1 MNQKNVKSKFERL
14 GRFYIL
20 ALSGIAGIIIFSQIL
35 VQNFI
40 GRQQHDSRVINVAGR
55 QRMLSQQLTKTALM
69 ISLSGDLN
77 AMKQH
82 SESLAAIADKWEA
95 SHKGLL
101 EGDDALGLTGDNS
114 AEVQAMYDSL
124 TPHFLA
130 MVENARLLA
139 SLVLQATTVNDELRQ
154 AILAPTMAIMN
165 NESHFLS
172 LMDGIVFQYD
182 QEARDKV
189 DLLRVAELILVAISL
204 IIIVLEFLFI
214 FQPTARSVNQAIN
227 SLAESEISA
236 KQMARE
242 LNKLYVELGKSY
254 QDLEAVKIQPKSYA
268 VLCKAREDGTVS
280 WWSEAML
287 ARLSDEDTPM
297 PASVFDLLGT
307 EGHSGNFVDGVKNLL
322 GEGKTWTG
330 GVKLTDASGDF
341 IWLDLSISP
350 VNNRAGKRELVVVGR
365 DITEVKEAQLK
376 ARELNRE
383 KIEKS
388 VNELRYRSVLI
399 LEGQEEERRRLA
411 KELHDGI
418 GQMLTAMKMN
428 LDSVPLTGPSHQ
440 KQRLND
446 ARYFLNS
453 VMKEVRRVSFNL
465 APSSLSDFGLVPA
478 VRKFCS
484 EVNKLSDIAIEF
496 VDKTQFINRL
506 ENNVE
511 MNLYRIIQEGV
522 NNAIKYSGATKI
534 TITFQHNPSL
544 LTITIVDDGQGFD
557 YEQMEK
563 TGYFTES
570 GHGIFNMRERA
581 AFVNAGFQI
590 ESKKG
595 LGTQITITVPV

>member
-20 ALSGIAGIIIFSQIL
+20 ALSGIAGIIILSQLL

-40 GRQQHDSRVINVAGR
+40 GKQQHDSRVINVAGR
-55 QRMLSQQLTKTALM
+55 QRMLSQQITKTALM
-69 ISLSGDLN
+69 ISLSDDLG
-77 AMKQH
+77 AMKENSH
-82 SESLAAIADKWEA
+82 LLESIVDKWEA

-101 EGDDALGLTGDNS
+101 GGDDALGLTGDNS

-124 TPHFLA
+124 TPRYLSI
-130 MVENARLLA
+130 VDNARLLA
-139 SLVLQATTVNDELRQ
+139 SLVSQATSMNEELRQ
-154 AILAPTMAIMN
+154 AIRSPTMAIMN
-165 NESHFLS
+165 NEGAFLS
-172 LMDGIVFQYD
+172 VMDGIVFQYD
-182 QEARDKV
+182 KEARNKV
-189 DLLRVAELILVAISL
+189 DFLRFAELILMAVSL
-204 IIIVLEFLFI
+204 LIIVLEFLFI

-236 KQMARE
+236 KQMAGE

-254 QDLEAVKIQPKSYA
+254 QDLEAVKIQPKSYS
-268 VLCKAREDGTVS
+268 VLCKAKEDGTVV
-280 WWSEAML
+280 WWSEYMQSKF
-287 ARLSDEDTPM
+287 SDEDTLM
-297 PASVFDLLGT
+297 PASVFDLLER
-307 EGHSGNFVDGVKNLL
+307 EGHSENLLDGVKKLL
-322 GEGKTWTG
+322 KEGKTWTG
-330 GVKLTDASGDF
+330 GIKLTEAAGDF
-341 IWLDLSISP
+341 IWLDLSITP
-350 VNNRAGKRELVVVGR
+350 VTNRTGGRELVIVGR
-365 DITEVKEAQLK
+365 DITEVKEAQMK

-446 ARYFLNS
+446 AKYFLNS

-484 EVNKLSDIAIEF
+484 EVNKLSDIEVEF
-496 VDKTQFINRL
+496 ADKTQFINRL

-511 MNLYRIIQEGV
+511 MNLYRIVQEGV

-544 LTITIVDDGQGFD
+544 LTITILDDGKGFD

-563 TGYFTES
+563 TGYFAES

-590 ESKKG
+590 ESREG
-595 LGTQITITVPV
+595 MGTQITITVPV

>member
-1 MNQKNVKSKFERL
+1 MNQKKVKSKFERL

-20 ALSGIAGIIIFSQIL
+20 ALSGIACIIILSQVL

-55 QRMLSQQLTKTALM
+55 QRMLSQQITKTALM
-69 ISLSGDLN
+69 ISQAEELD
-77 AMKQH
+77 AMKGN
-82 SESLAAIADKWEA
+82 SRELESIVDKWET
-95 SHKGLL
+95 SHNGLL
-101 EGDDALGLTGDNS
+101 KGDTALGLTGENS
-114 AEVQAMYDSL
+114 PEVKAMYDSL
-124 TPHFLA
+124 APNYLA
-130 MVENARLLA
+130 IVENARLLVGVVSEA
-139 SLVLQATTVNDELRQ
+139 TDLNEELQQ
-154 AILAPTMAIMN
+154 AIRQPTSVIRE
-165 NESHFLS
+165 NEAAFLS
-172 LMDGIVFQYD
+172 VMDNIVFQYD
-182 QEARDKV
+182 KEARDKV
-189 DLLRVAELILVAISL
+189 DFLRAAELILVAISL
-204 IIIVLEFLFI
+204 LIIVLEFLFI
-214 FQPTARSVNQAIN
+214 FQPTARNVNQAIN
-227 SLAESEISA
+227 SLAESEVSA

-254 QDLEAVKIQPKSYA
+254 QDLEAVKIQPKSYS
-268 VLCKAREDGTVS
+268 VLCKAGEGGTVV
-280 WWSEAML
+280 WWSEYMQL
-287 ARLSDEDTPM
+287 KFSDEDTPM
-297 PASVFDLLGT
+297 PASIFDLLEK
-307 EGHSGNFVDGVKNLL
+307 EGHSENLLDGVKKLL
-322 GEGKTWTG
+322 KEGKTWTG
-330 GVKLTDASGDF
+330 CIKLTEASGDF

-350 VNNRAGKRELVVVGR
+350 VTNRTGGRELVVVGR
-365 DITEVKEAQLK
+365 DITEVKEAQMK

-446 ARYFLNS
+446 AKYFLNS

-484 EVNKLSDIAIEF
+484 EVNKLSDIEVEF
-496 VDKTQFINRL
+496 TDKTQFISRL

-511 MNLYRIIQEGV
+511 MNLYRIVQEGV

-534 TITFQHNPSL
+534 TITFQHNPSQ
-544 LTITIVDDGQGFD
+544 LTITILDDGKGFD

-563 TGYFTES
+563 TGYFAES

-590 ESKKG
+590 ESQKG
-595 LGTQITITVPV
+595 IGTQIIITVPV

>member
-20 ALSGIAGIIIFSQIL
+20 ALSGIAGIIILSQIL

-55 QRMLSQQLTKTALM
+55 QRMLSQQITKTALM
-69 ISLSGDLN
+69 ILLADDLV
-77 AMKQH
+77 AMKED
-82 SESLAAIADKWEA
+82 SRSLTSIVDKWEA
-95 SHKGLL
+95 SHNGLL
-101 EGDDALGLTGDNS
+101 GGDDALGLTGDNS
-114 AEVQAMYDSL
+114 TEVQAMYDSL
-124 TPHFLA
+124 TPHYQA
-130 MVENARLLA
+130 MVENARLLV
-139 SLVLQATTVNDELRQ
+139 SLVIQATSINDELQQ
-154 AILAPTMAIMN
+154 AIRAPTMAIMD
-165 NESHFLS
+165 NEGPFLS
-172 LMDGIVFQYD
+172 IMDGIVFQYD
-182 QEARDKV
+182 EEARGKV
-189 DLLRVAELILVAISL
+189 ELLRMAELILVAISL
-204 IIIVLEFLFI
+204 LIIVLEFFFI
-214 FQPTARSVNQAIN
+214 FQPTARNVNQAIN

-236 KQMARE
+236 KLMARE

-268 VLCKAREDGTVS
+268 VLCKASEDGTVS
-280 WWSEAML
+280 WWSEYML
-287 ARLSDEDTPM
+287 LRFSDEDTPM
-297 PASVFDLLGT
+297 PDSIFDLLEI
-307 EGHSGNFVDGVKNLL
+307 EGPSGNFIGGVKKLL
-322 GEGKTWTG
+322 DEGKTWTG
-330 GVKLTDASGDF
+330 GVKLTEASGDF

-350 VNNRAGKRELVVVGR
+350 VNNRTGRRELVVVGR
-365 DITEVKEAQLK
+365 DITEVKEAQMK

-388 VNELRYRSVLI
+388 LNELRYRSVLI

-446 ARYFLNS
+446 AKYFLNS

-478 VRKFCS
+478 VRKFCT
-484 EVNKLSDIAIEF
+484 EVNKLSDIEVEF
-496 VDKTQFINRL
+496 TDKTQFINRL

-534 TITFQHNPSL
+534 TITFHHNPSL
-544 LTITIVDDGQGFD
+544 LTITILDNGKGFD

-590 ESKKG
+590 DSHKG
-595 LGTQITITVPV
+595 TGTQITITVPV